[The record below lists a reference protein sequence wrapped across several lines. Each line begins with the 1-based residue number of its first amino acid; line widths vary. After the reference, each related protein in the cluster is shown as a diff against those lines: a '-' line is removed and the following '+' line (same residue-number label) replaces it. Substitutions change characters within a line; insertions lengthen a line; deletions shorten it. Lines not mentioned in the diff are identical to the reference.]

1 MDNRAAVRLK
11 LGAAAHNPFNL
22 PRCKHVA
29 PQRDFEFYKG
39 EQIQM
44 CGAYAEVDVFAE
56 AHDLPFEADSLD
68 YVISSHVVEH
78 LPDIPRA
85 FKEWDRV
92 VRDGGYVFMIVP
104 HPTAL
109 PEDVGLPLS
118 TVEEIVKASEEWG
131 LVKIMDTD
139 GDSKR
144 KKTRMCLQNLPLPC
158 FLFAPSEFQ
167 PNSVHYLL

>member
-1 MDNRAAVRLK
+1 MDGRAAVRAK
-11 LGAAAHNPFNL
+11 LGAAAHTPFNL
-22 PRCKHVA
+22 PRCKNVA

-68 YVISSHVVEH
+68 YVLSSHVVEH

-85 FKEWDRV
+85 FKEWHRV
-92 VRDGGYVFMIVP
+92 VRDGGYVFMIIP

-109 PEDVGLPLS
+109 PQDVGLPLS
-118 TVEEIVKASEEWG
+118 AAAEMLEASQVGATV
-131 LVKIMDTD
+131 DTWD
-139 GDSKR
+139 YEAR
-144 KKTRMCLQNLPLPC
+144 PV
-158 FLFAPSEFQ
+158 
-167 PNSVHYLL
+167 PNGKGGHTPTQKG